1 MKRNRQYSASSDE
14 MLNWF
19 DDNYEKTTN
28 NKDTFKL
35 KLIYE
40 NFKSSD
46 YFNNLNK
53 LKKRQNNYKKFVEKL
68 QSNIFLKKYVKEN
81 GHGTYIIIHYKIKK
95 IDEEERQY
103 YNNLGPIVEFE
114 DRDEDT

>member
-1 MKRNRQYSASSDE
+1 

-28 NKDTFKL
+28 NKDTIKL

-53 LKKRQNNYKKFVEKL
+53 LQKRQNNCTNFVEKL
-68 QSNIFLKKYVKEN
+68 QSNLFLKKYSKDN
-81 GHGTYIIIHYKIKK
+81 GHSTYILINYKIKE
-95 IDEEERQY
+95 IDEEELQY
-103 YNNLGPIVEFE
+103 YNNKDPIVEFE
-114 DRDEDT
+114 DSGDDT